1 MDVGSPAAVVKP
13 AIVKIGGALLDDPEA
28 LAVLWDGVNARRRD
42 GPVVVVHGGGP
53 QSTRLAARL
62 GHAPR
67 FVAGRRVTTGLDLD
81 IALWTMRGEL
91 NARLVAGARVH
102 GVPAVGLSGVDGGLV
117 TVVRRPP
124 RDVDGQTVDYGHVG
138 DVARV
143 DPAVIVALLEAG
155 FVPVMAPVCGDA
167 AGAVYNVNADTVAL
181 AIAEALGA
189 ATLLLVAQSGGVL
202 AGTGPDAHHLGEIDA
217 GAFDAGVEAGWI
229 AGGMRPKLEVG
240 LQARERGVAEVRVC
254 APAGLAD
261 ASIGTWIR

>member
-1 MDVGSPAAVVKP
+1 VKP
-13 AIVKIGGALLDDPEA
+13 AVVKIGGALLDDAEA
-28 LAVLWDGVNARRRD
+28 LAVLWDGVRTRRLA

-53 QSTRLAARL
+53 QSTRLAERL

-67 FVAGRRVTTGLDLD
+67 FVAGRRVTTAVDLD
-81 IALWTMRGEL
+81 VALWTMRGEL
-91 NARLVAGARVH
+91 NARLVAGARAR

-124 RDVDGQTVDYGHVG
+124 RVVDGRPVDFGHVG

-143 DPAVIVALLEAG
+143 DPTVVVALLQAG
-155 FVPVMAPVCGDA
+155 FVPVIAPVCGDA

-181 AIAEALGA
+181 ALAEAMGA
-189 ATLLLVAQSGGVL
+189 ASLLLVAESGGVF
-202 AGTGPDAHHLGEIDA
+202 AGAGPDAPRLAEIDA
-217 GAFDAGVEAGWI
+217 GEFDAGVEAGWI

-240 LQARERGVAEVRVC
+240 LRARDRGIAEVRVC

-261 ASIGTWIR
+261 SSLGTRIR